1 MESEE
6 IKKVC
11 ANDPNDALDLPPK
24 ICRSACRI
32 CSSDY
37 LKEIHLLRKNGVD
50 LKTIAST
57 IKKKS
62 GGRLDIHFS
71 SYSRHFQNY
80 NEIKATASAKI
91 IKHDLID
98 EATKRAA
105 HSSAVVKLIDKYIEL
120 LEERFNA
127 GLVKVNISDMQKLFD
142 IRYKILEGGEDGDK
156 DLLAVFQKS
165 VDKYGLETSQG
176 VLFGRPSSVVRR
188 ANEPQD
194 VENSQERKEAERAE
208 A

>member
-6 IKKVC
+6 IKNNC
-11 ANDPNDALDLPPK
+11 AISDGDALDLPPK
-24 ICRSACRI
+24 ICQASCKI
-32 CSSDY
+32 CNSDY
-37 LKEIHLLRKNGVD
+37 LKEIHLLRKNGAD
-50 LKTIAST
+50 FSTIISE
-57 IKKKS
+57 IKKKDN
-62 GGRLDIHFS
+62 RFNS
-71 SYSRHFQNY
+71 SESSLSRHFRNY

-105 HSSAVVKLIDKYIEL
+105 HSSAIVKLIDRYVEL
-120 LEERFNA
+120 LEKRLNS
-127 GLVKVNISDMQKLFD
+127 GIMKVNIADMQKLFD

-176 VLFGRPSSVVRR
+176 VLFGRPSSVVNA
-188 ANEPQD
+188 ANEPQN
-194 VENSQERKEAERAE
+194 VENSQERKEAERTE